1 MNVDRAGQRN
11 PVQRQLLVVDAI
23 GRKPGEQGSEQSDEA
38 DDETQPDHAT
48 TQAKAGGRQ

>member
-1 MNVDRAGQRN
+1 MHVDRTRERDSI
-11 PVQRQLLVVDAI
+11 QRQLLVVDAI
-23 GRKPGEQGSEQSDEA
+23 SRKPGEQSPEQSDEA

>member
-1 MNVDRAGQRN
+1 MNVDRTRERN
-11 PVQRQLLVVDAI
+11 PIQRQLLVVDAI
-23 GRKPGEQGSEQSDEA
+23 GCKPGEQSSEQSDKA

>member
-1 MNVDRAGQRN
+1 MNVDRTRERD

-23 GRKPGEQGSEQSDEA
+23 GREPGEQGSEQSNET

>member
-1 MNVDRAGQRN
+1 MNVDRARQRD
-11 PVQRQLLVVDAI
+11 PVQRQLLVVDTI
-23 GRKPGEQGSEQSDEA
+23 GRKPREQSSEQSNKA

>member
-1 MNVDRAGQRN
+1 MDVDRARQRD

-23 GRKPGEQGSEQSDEA
+23 SRKPGEQGSEKSNEA